1 LYNPFGIQKIVNK
14 YSKNRGRKRV
24 EIDMEAMKNIP
35 LKQRSTIREL
45 ANALGVKKSTKG
57 DRRGKNREKQ
67 RPTSKSLP
75 SKATKKGRILWPF
88 PRTCSRPLSIGISF
102 SAVIFKREQY
112 NRCEQPIK
120 FPVRIYIPCVEE
132 DLVGKD

>member
-57 DRRGKNREKQ
+57 NRRGKSNDQRASLCRQKQ
-67 RPTSKSLP
+67 R
-75 SKATKKGRILWPF
+75 KKGGSFGHFRGRAPDLYPLEF
-88 PRTCSRPLSIGISF
+88 HFRP
-102 SAVIFKREQY
+102 
-112 NRCEQPIK
+112 
-120 FPVRIYIPCVEE
+120 
-132 DLVGKD
+132 